1 MSIHTIAVPGAT
13 LHTEVR
19 GSGPTLLLITGG
31 NGDSDAYG
39 PIARILAERYTV
51 LTYDPRGNSRSPL
64 IGGPESRASCVEGV
78 GTFDGPP
85 RDLDIPTNSDDAAA
99 VLATLADEPALVFG
113 SSSGALI
120 ALDLVTWHPRMVRTA
135 VLHEPPAIELL
146 PDAAEQRAFI
156 AEVYETYR
164 RAGLTAAM
172 RVFAAGTG
180 PAEEFDGERPEP
192 MSPEAAPMLDRT
204 VANME
209 FFMAHE
215 IRSFTA
221 YRPDLDALAAAP
233 TRIVL
238 AGGRD
243 SRQYM
248 PYRPNTVI
256 AEHLGTSIVDFPGGH
271 AGYLEHPAEF
281 AAQLADVLG

>member
-1 MSIHTIAVPGAT
+1 MSIHTLAVPGAT
-13 LHTEVR
+13 LHAEVR

-51 LTYDPRGNSRSPL
+51 ITYDPRGNSRSPL
-64 IGGPESRASCVEGV
+64 S
-78 GTFDGPP
+78 GPP
-85 RDLDIPTNSDDAAA
+85 EDVDIPTNSDDAAA
-99 VLATLADEPALVFG
+99 VLASLADEPALVFG

-120 ALDLVTWHPRMVRTA
+120 ALDLVTWHAKMVRTA
-135 VLHEPPAIELL
+135 VAHEPPAIELL
-146 PDAAEQRAFI
+146 PDVAEQRAFI
-156 AEVYETYR
+156 AHVYDTYR
-164 RAGLTAAM
+164 HAGLAPAM

-180 PAEEFDGERPEP
+180 PADEP
-192 MSPEAAPMLDRT
+192 SDPAPPPAAAMANRT
-204 VANME
+204 AANME
-209 FFMAHE
+209 FFLAHE
-215 IRSFTA
+215 IRPFTA

-256 AEHLGTSIVDFPGGH
+256 AHHLGTTIIDFPGGH
-271 AGYLEHPAEF
+271 TGYLTHPQQF
-281 AAQLADVLG
+281 AARLTEVLTQRPSPEGTFA

>member
-1 MSIHTIAVPGAT
+1 MSLHTIAVPGAT

-19 GSGPTLLLITGG
+19 GSGPPLLLITGG

-39 PIARILAERYTV
+39 PIARILSERYTV

-64 IGGPESRASCVEGV
+64 
-78 GTFDGPP
+78 TGPP
-85 RDLDIPTNSDDAAA
+85 EDLDIPTNSDDAAA
-99 VLATLADEPALVFG
+99 VLASLADGPALVFG

-120 ALDLVTWHPRMVRTA
+120 ALDLVIWHPKMVRTA

-146 PDAAEQRAFI
+146 PDVAEQRAFV
-156 AEVYETYR
+156 ADVYETYR
-164 RAGLTAAM
+164 RAGLAAAM

-180 PAEEFDGERPEP
+180 PADELDGERPEP
-192 MSPEAAPMLDRT
+192 VSPEAVAMLNRT
-204 VANME
+204 MANME

-215 IRSFTA
+215 IRPFTA

-233 TRIVL
+233 TRIVP
-238 AGGRD
+238 AGGNE

-256 AEHLGTSIVDFPGGH
+256 AERLGINIVDFPGGH
-271 AGYLEHPAEF
+271 TGYMEHPAEF
-281 AAQLADVLG
+281 AAQLAEVLG